1 MRADRATIRYPVKRV
16 SPMLNK
22 SSSIWLSHNI
32 AFLPAYRAEKWSN
45 KSDGKA
51 QRTGMSTVLKPLNN
65 VSRYSIELAD
75 GPVMNKLVS
84 TKSQTDDLVFRDDW
98 CADSLS
104 AASLKCFP

>member
-1 MRADRATIRYPVKRV
+1 
-16 SPMLNK
+16 MLNK

-75 GPVMNKLVS
+75 GPVM
-84 TKSQTDDLVFRDDW
+84 KSQTDDLVFRDDW